1 MPAVPTVI
9 DVDTGEA
16 LPLSRGGSSSSR
28 SKKKGNVVSNWW
40 GGLSSEQQAGL
51 ISTGF
56 TVGLPL
62 AIAAGKKIYG
72 KIKGWIG
79 RRKGASKTSKPAVNQ
94 TYRGQTSVNYTTGG
108 GSNDVVPYS
117 NYGAD
122 GGAGSYGLP
131 EGYKYADPIIL

>member
-9 DVDTGEA
+9 DMDTGEA
-16 LPLSRGGSSSSR
+16 LPLARGGSSSSR

-51 ISTGF
+51 ISTGL

-79 RRKGASKTSKPAVNQ
+79 RRKGASKTTKPPVNQ
-94 TYRGQTSVNYTTGG
+94 TYHGQTSVNYATGG
-108 GSNDVVPYS
+108 GSDAIVPYS
-117 NYGAD
+117 NYGTD
-122 GGAGSYGLP
+122 GAIGSYGPP
-131 EGYKYADPIIL
+131 EGLRFADPVIL